1 VKELSHYFTNE
12 TPKKVNEYDV
22 KFVFENHSFTL
33 KSTSGVFSSTRL
45 DPGSHVLI
53 HTLLQ
58 EQLSGHLLD
67 LGCGYGPIGITLA
80 KLRPQLTVT
89 MSDVKEAAIALT
101 EINVKLNRL
110 VSVHIH
116 QSDGFEN
123 IDETFD
129 VIVLNPPIRA
139 GKKVMYQLYEQ
150 SYHHLKENGSFYM
163 VIRKDLG
170 ALSSEKELRKQYKTV
185 ERLARQSGYH
195 VYRAMK

>member
-1 VKELSHYFTNE
+1 
-12 TPKKVNEYDV
+12 
-22 KFVFENHSFTL
+22 
-33 KSTSGVFSSTRL
+33 
-45 DPGSHVLI
+45 
-53 HTLLQ
+53 
-58 EQLSGHLLD
+58 LLD

-170 ALSSEKELRKQYKTV
+170 ALSSEKELRKQFKTV